1 MIPPST
7 VFEGV
12 SKVKNFLIESDVEF
26 KDIDLTAH
34 KTMYAIVAVSLRG
47 WDQRVAQLGTLKLAV
62 GYTMERIQPEFAKER
77 VEQEKEYCR
86 QHKCFAHFNP
96 LVCSSLDFFDGLFE
110 KTAVPELMWMLKRE
124 YTGLTQINESSFKD
138 LFDQLLKFSKDEIVP
153 RMKNSHEK
161 MKL

>member
-1 MIPPST
+1 
-7 VFEGV
+7 
-12 SKVKNFLIESDVEF
+12 
-26 KDIDLTAH
+26 
-34 KTMYAIVAVSLRG
+34 
-47 WDQRVAQLGTLKLAV
+47 
-62 GYTMERIQPEFAKER
+62 MERIQPEFAKER
-77 VEQEKEYCR
+77 DEQEKEYCR

-110 KTAVPELMWMLKRE
+110 KTAVPELMWMFKRE
-124 YTGLTQINESSFKD
+124 STGLTQINESSFKG